1 MSDSSLENMPFDS
14 PLQPIKLASQDTIQF
29 RCHKDIACFNEC
41 CKRIDILLT
50 PYDILRLT
58 KSLGLSYNEFL
69 SQYTVP
75 YEIDADGM
83 PGVKIRTA
91 DDNLACPF
99 LREEGCSV
107 YEDRPTVCRYYALGL
122 MAMRKQDSPTDE
134 QAYFLIKEEHCL
146 GHNEPHTLTVDQFR
160 QDQGVDQY
168 DVINHEWRQIIL
180 KKRSGGAAI
189 GKPSPRSF
197 QFFFMVSYNLD
208 SFRGFIQSEGFSEVY
223 DLTTA
228 EIEELK
234 ADDLLLLNFGFK
246 LLKQVLFGEM
256 TIPVKGDAMQKR
268 AHKRR
273 EEIKADPD
281 DPNKDYE
288 GPELI

>member
-1 MSDSSLENMPFDS
+1 
-14 PLQPIKLASQDTIQF
+14 
-29 RCHKDIACFNEC
+29 
-41 CKRIDILLT
+41 
-50 PYDILRLT
+50 
-58 KSLGLSYNEFL
+58 
-69 SQYTVP
+69 
-75 YEIDADGM
+75 
-83 PGVKIRTA
+83 
-91 DDNLACPF
+91 
-99 LREEGCSV
+99 
-107 YEDRPTVCRYYALGL
+107 
-122 MAMRKQDSPTDE
+122 
-134 QAYFLIKEEHCL
+134 
-146 GHNEPHTLTVDQFR
+146 
-160 QDQGVDQY
+160 
-168 DVINHEWRQIIL
+168 
-180 KKRSGGAAI
+180 
-189 GKPSPRSF
+189 
-197 QFFFMVSYNLD
+197 SYNLD

-234 ADDLLLLNFGFK
+234 ADDLLLLNVGFK